1 MAKTPI
7 SYHVPS
13 ASVVHVANVIERW
26 LRSNSRI
33 FRNEM
38 ELQLYLALH
47 LNTDPAFLGLGYE
60 VCLEYPVPAEV
71 THTEH
76 DMEVDIVLHHK
87 ATDKYILLEL
97 KYKTV
102 SKGSPMYYPFG
113 GTVAIPLLSD
123 HLAKGRYRYQYWW
136 DVHRIEFLKS
146 MFPKIE
152 GGIALFLTNDTA
164 YQKPPTSR
172 SGWAAYTMH
181 DGAIV
186 GPGTL
191 KWKTSA
197 EGMSDEDCAFDLE
210 YTYKVDWQKITM
222 QDIPFYYCMTLI

>member
-26 LRSNSRI
+26 LRSNPRI

-47 LNTDPAFLGLGYE
+47 MNTDPAFLGLGYE
-60 VCLEYPVPAEV
+60 VCLEYHVPASV
-71 THTEH
+71 TTKSN
-76 DMEVDIVLHHK
+76 MEVDIVLHHK

-102 SKGSPMYYPFG
+102 SKGSPLYYPFG
-113 GTVAIPLLSD
+113 GTVAVPLLSD
-123 HLAKGRYRYQYWW
+123 HLAKGRYRCQYWD
-136 DVHRIEFLKS
+136 DVQRIESLKS
-146 MFPKIE
+146 RMSPKIE
-152 GGIALFLTNDTA
+152 GGIALFLTNDMA
-164 YQKPPTSR
+164 YQNPPTSR

-186 GPGTL
+186 GHGT
-191 KWKTSA
+191 SHPA
-197 EGMSDEDCAFDLE
+197 SPIRGI
-210 YTYKVDWQKITM
+210 YKVAWQHITTGT
-222 QDIPFYYCMTLI
+222 IPFYYCMTLI